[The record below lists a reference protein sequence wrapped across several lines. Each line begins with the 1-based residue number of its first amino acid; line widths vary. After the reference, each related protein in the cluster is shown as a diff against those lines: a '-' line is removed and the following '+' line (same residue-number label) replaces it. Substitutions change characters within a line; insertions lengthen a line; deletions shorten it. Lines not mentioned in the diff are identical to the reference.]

1 MKPVSLAA
9 AATIVATIGA
19 ILMAPGA
26 HAADV
31 NVFVTNA
38 ARRAYGT
45 LIPQFERASGHKV
58 VNQFGLPPELIK
70 KMEAGEPFDVMILS
84 YDVEGLVKQG
94 KLAGNSR
101 TVFGRS
107 GVGIAVRQGAPKPD
121 FSTVEAFKRS
131 LLSAKAIGTS
141 GEGSSGRFVAD
152 LLERLGIADQVKPKI
167 RVGGTDG
174 TAMLLSRGD
183 ADFAVT
189 GLPPL
194 LGFANIEWLGYIPAD
209 IQFWIVFSGGL
220 NTKAKE
226 PEAGRALLNFLT
238 TPAAVAVFKDNGIDP
253 VTP

>member
-9 AATIVATIGA
+9 AAVATIGA

-26 HAADV
+26 HGADI

-58 VNQFGLPPELIK
+58 LSQYGLPPELIR

-94 KLAGNSR
+94 KLATNSR

-121 FSTVEAFKRS
+121 FS
-131 LLSAKAIGTS
+131 
-141 GEGSSGRFVAD
+141 
-152 LLERLGIADQVKPKI
+152 
-167 RVGGTDG
+167 
-174 TAMLLSRGD
+174 
-183 ADFAVT
+183 
-189 GLPPL
+189 
-194 LGFANIEWLGYIPAD
+194 
-209 IQFWIVFSGGL
+209 
-220 NTKAKE
+220 
-226 PEAGRALLNFLT
+226 
-238 TPAAVAVFKDNGIDP
+238 
-253 VTP
+253 